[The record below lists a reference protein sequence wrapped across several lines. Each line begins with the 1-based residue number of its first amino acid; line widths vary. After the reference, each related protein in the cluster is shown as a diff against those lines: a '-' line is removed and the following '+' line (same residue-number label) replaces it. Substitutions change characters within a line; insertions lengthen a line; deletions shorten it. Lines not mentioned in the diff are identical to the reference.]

1 MFLKNISTLHNK
13 GFICCSTKWA
23 LQGLISLL
31 DRSNKSTHTHNREI
45 RPAITQRQC
54 EDIPGMLLFDSNLL
68 CVDGLIDADDLGEEQ
83 MRKMNNIIQCL
94 RGKNTALC
102 VWWLGSTSFIISFAT
117 KVLSLQPLFQY
128 NLSCQDWK
136 FNMRLRV
143 RRSRGD
149 LSLNG
154 NHNSFQ

>member
-23 LQGLISLL
+23 LQSLISLL
-31 DRSNKSTHTHNREI
+31 DRSNKSRKSTHTHNREI

-68 CVDGLIDADDLGEEQ
+68 CVDSLIDADDLGEEQ

-94 RGKNTALC
+94 REKKYSLLC
-102 VWWLGSTSFIISFAT
+102 VVAGVNFFHNLFRHKGPEFAT
-117 KVLSLQPLFQY
+117 LIPVQPQLS
-128 NLSCQDWK
+128 
-136 FNMRLRV
+136 RLEVQHEAASEKV
-143 RRSRGD
+143 RRWPES
-149 LSLNG
+149 
-154 NHNSFQ
+154 